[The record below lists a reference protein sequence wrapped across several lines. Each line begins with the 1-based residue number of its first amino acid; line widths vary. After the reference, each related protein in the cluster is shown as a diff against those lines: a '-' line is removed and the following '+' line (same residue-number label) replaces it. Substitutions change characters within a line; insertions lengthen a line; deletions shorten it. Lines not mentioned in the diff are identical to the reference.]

1 MIFKPLEISGSW
13 LVELNKYDD
22 NRGYF
27 FESFR
32 FDLINKSLN
41 RKFEVQQSNTSV
53 SHKGTLRGIHYALNV
68 PSQAKYIQCLHGCIE
83 DFIIDIRLGSP
94 TFGKF
99 QSIKLEASNPQAIFI
114 EEGLAHA
121 FVSLLD
127 NSIVTYNVNQIFNPS
142 NEKGIN
148 PFDKTLNIKWPNLD
162 LKLSTKDSDEINLE
176 AAKSKNLL
184 PDYLEMKNY
193 IKSLN

>member
-1 MIFKPLEISGSW
+1 MIIKPLEISGSW
-13 LVELNKYDD
+13 LIELNKFDD

-32 FDLINKSLN
+32 FDLINNSLN
-41 RKFEVQQSNTSV
+41 RKFDVKQSNTSV
-53 SHKGTLRGIHYALNV
+53 SHKGTLRGIHYALNI
-68 PSQAKYIQCLHGCIE
+68 PSQAKYIQCLQGCIE
-83 DFIIDIRLGSP
+83 DFIIDIRVGSP
-94 TFGKF
+94 TYGKF
-99 QSIKLEASNPQAIFI
+99 ISIKLDAQKPQAIFI

-127 NSIVTYNVNQIFNPS
+127 NSIVSYNVNQLFNPS

-148 PFDKTLNIKWPNLD
+148 PFDKTLSIKWPNID
-162 LKLSTKDSDEINLE
+162 LKLSTKDSNEISLE
-176 AAKSKNLL
+176 DAKNQNLL

>member
-148 PFDKTLNIKWPNLD
+148 PFDKTLNIKWPNFD

-176 AAKSKNLL
+176 EAKSKNLL